1 MTDQLP
7 VPADQPDLMVPAVEA
22 VEGGPPSQHLPP
34 GEWLRQNLFN
44 GIVNTVITLVVG
56 IGGLTLA
63 ILALVWAFGADYA
76 IVRANLRL
84 FMIGQFPSDE
94 LWRPWVSGFILI
106 GAFGFLA
113 GALGRNAYESNL
125 AKGLPAAKST
135 WFELVRRFWA
145 IPAVLI
151 FFVSF
156 ARTLQPYVGLV
167 AVLVLLVAGRELGWR
182 ASAAV
187 RDRAVYIG
195 AVLFIV
201 SMLVIAGTSQL
212 GGLTLGLVG
221 AVWAFSEFSRLD
233 LGEGEH
239 ATPMQRWAPLG
250 AAVVV
255 GAVLFVIEILI
266 PHDGIGW
273 EKWGGLHVTLFT
285 TVLGIALGLPFGILL
300 ALGRR
305 SNLPV
310 LKTSAVVFIEFIRGV
325 PLISLLLF
333 SNLMLPL
340 FIPGDRPA
348 DLSLAI
354 IVITGFS
361 AAYIAEIVRGG
372 LQAVPKGQTEAAQA
386 SGMSA
391 SSVQRLIVLPQAL
404 RAVIPAMVGQFI
416 ALFKDTSLLS
426 IIGILEFLKVSE
438 VANTQADFLGKGL
451 APVTYLF
458 VAIGYWAF
466 AYTMSKES
474 RRLETRLG
482 VGVR

>member
-1 MTDQLP
+1 MTDPMP
-7 VPADQPDLMVPAVEA
+7 VPADQTELLVAAVEA
-22 VEGGPPSQHLPP
+22 AEGGPPSQKLPP
-34 GEWLRQNLFN
+34 GEWLRQNLFD
-44 GIVNTVITLVVG
+44 GIVNTIITIVVGVLGLILVV
-56 IGGLTLA
+56 
-63 ILALVWAFGADYA
+63 LALRWVIGADYA

-84 FMIGQFPSDE
+84 FMVGQFPSDE

-106 GAFGFLA
+106 GGFGFLS
-113 GALGRNAYESNL
+113 GALGRNAYEANL
-125 AKGLPAAKST
+125 AKELPAAKST
-135 WFELVRRFWA
+135 WLELLHRFWA
-145 IPAVLI
+145 IPAVLV

-156 ARTLQPYVGLV
+156 ARTALPYVGL
-167 AVLVLLVAGRELGWR
+167 AAAFALLVSGRELGWR
-182 ASAAV
+182 LPDSVRARAAYV
-187 RDRAVYIG
+187 G

-201 SMLVIAGTSQL
+201 SMLVIAGTSSL
-212 GGLTLGLVG
+212 GGLTLGLV
-221 AVWAFSEFSRLD
+221 AAAWVFSELGRLD
-233 LGEGEH
+233 LGEGSH
-239 ATPMQRWAPLG
+239 GTAVRRVITLVVALVV
-250 AAVVV
+250 AAVV
-255 GAVLFVIEILI
+255 FVVEVLI

-273 EKWGGLHVTLFT
+273 DKWGGLHATLFT
-285 TVLGIALGLPFGILL
+285 TVLGITLGLPFGILL

-372 LQAVPKGQTEAAQA
+372 LQAVPEGQTEAAQA

-391 SSVQRLIVLPQAL
+391 AAVQRLIVLPQAL

-438 VANTQADFLGKGL
+438 VANSQPEFLGKGL